1 MTDISEWNHRIAPR
15 YGCDANF
22 SATVSRYVL
31 PKIRDTIS
39 RNLLSP
45 NDFCR
50 ITPRY
55 GSPLRRG
62 GLTPPSWRIVSVS
75 FPKGAIDTVEG
86 VRP

>member
-1 MTDISEWNHRIAPR
+1 MTDISGWNFRIAPR
-15 YGCDANF
+15 YGCRANF
-22 SATVSRYVL
+22 SATVSRYVS

-39 RNLLSP
+39 SNSLP
-45 NDFCR
+45 QNDFYR

-62 GLTPPSWRIVSVS
+62 GLTPPSWPFVSVP
-75 FPKGAIDTVEG
+75 FLRAEIDTVEG